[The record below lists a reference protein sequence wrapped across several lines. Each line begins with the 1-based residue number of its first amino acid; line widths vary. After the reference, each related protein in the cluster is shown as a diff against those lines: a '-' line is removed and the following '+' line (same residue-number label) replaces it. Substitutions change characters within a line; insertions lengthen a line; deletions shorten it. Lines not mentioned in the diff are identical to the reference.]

1 MGEKLKIIVPGV
13 GALMITI
20 CVTLSVIH
28 FADWSKTHS
37 AAITA
42 GMYSSGAIALAC
54 FLFWFFTHTDSPP
67 SGAPKTKNM
76 ISTRSDTNNSSRN
89 VIAETV
95 HYHESA
101 VQPPELV
108 PPTSASKAHLEL
120 RPSIEISGAE
130 KVNVE
135 FFPLRANWNVAPNGR
150 AGVVVW
156 VTNNVASIGQKTVIA
171 TNLAVTVRFEDF
183 NGRTFHRVS
192 RAYWLNHSGN
202 GIDLGIGE
210 RHEAV
215 SNVR

>member
-1 MGEKLKIIVPGV
+1 
-13 GALMITI
+13 
-20 CVTLSVIH
+20 
-28 FADWSKTHS
+28 
-37 AAITA
+37 
-42 GMYSSGAIALAC
+42 
-54 FLFWFFTHTDSPP
+54 
-67 SGAPKTKNM
+67 
-76 ISTRSDTNNSSRN
+76 
-89 VIAETV
+89 
-95 HYHESA
+95 
-101 VQPPELV
+101 
-108 PPTSASKAHLEL
+108 L

-202 GIDLGIGE
+202 EIDLGIGE
-210 RHEAV
+210 RAGILIGTVGNDRWATYDNSRREEYQVGRKMPRSILPSASPQELCISDFRVEVTLFNTDDGTTHQVIWFRLKLSEDGDSIDVA
-215 SNVR
+215 SYK